1 MGVNAQ
7 GAPVFTIGG
16 DPGGIRTR
24 AQVMADRASEFADVY
39 SGLTS
44 LKSDGWKG
52 RAADRFR
59 EKFKVQTQGWMDAQ
73 TAFSSASAA
82 YLSYATTLENAQNQL
97 PGIRSRWEQGRAAV
111 EAAQANQDS
120 VRNQAASAGVP
131 AVFDSSCDE
140 GPGEDAMAAAQTD
153 FNTLVATVNDAG
165 NQLISALNAG
175 IAMLPE
181 RTWWDAT
188 CRTVGSV
195 LVGFVEAVAD
205 LLKLACKL
213 GGFDTVFDFGR
224 MLMGDMSWDEYMAKH
239 AYLPT
244 ETVTGLAKALW
255 QDPIG
260 FMKGLGKAVL
270 DWDAW
275 ADDPGRAI
283 GHLLPDVII
292 AVATAGTGT
301 GASAGEKAA
310 SGAARAARIGREV
323 FKAILPVNPDDIR
336 AVSKLGKNLVEKLSN
351 RGINT
356 TGSVAQL
363 CNEAKKM
370 TSALNIDHAAVGT
383 NKFAGASNLAG
394 DASHAGRGA
403 DNLAGA
409 YNLAGDAS
417 HAGRGTNN
425 LASASNLVG
434 DTTHGSSNLSGASN
448 LTGDAAH
455 AGRGTNGFNGS
466 ANLVGDVAHAG
477 RGTSGSSGVA
487 DTATMAEASR
497 GSHANGYA
505 HAQVGGGSY
514 GGDTGVH
521 GASSTHAQGAHHHP
535 DGGMPARD
543 VHAGSRS
550 DSAAGYSDSHP
561 TASRDIQG
569 GSRGASHDPSQ
580 GGSRGAS
587 RDVSSSG
594 GHGNQPQNS
603 HAAQGGDASGAERG
617 SSSNGSSS
625 SQGHHGSG
633 QGTQGGPQPTNPTAP
648 KHPTGGDAAAPQ
660 SSQAA
665 VSGETP
671 RGSEAATPSQASPK
685 PAAKTHAP
693 DTDAP
698 HAKGD
703 TSKPAP
709 QAESSKPA
717 PDTDRAHAKTREPR
731 SAHPTQDSPTK
742 TREPA
747 GKGEVNETPATADK
761 PTTEHHAG
769 NKPGSH
775 AGEKRSGHAADTDN
789 KNANNSAH
797 KQEPET
803 KPREKAEDPA
813 DTKTHGD
820 KDETSTPPAKD
831 NTHDARSEADSRPT
845 KSSEPEPAEKGEVN
859 ETPATADKPT
869 DKTPAE
875 STTADRTDKHP
886 STGQANDAADA
897 KQHADKDEK
906 TKPTTKD
913 NTHEASPEAD
923 SKRADDSAHKQE
935 PAPNSEANPGEQ
947 AHEDAAKSNNDT
959 KQTKHDDPTAD
970 KHAPNQKGEDPADTK
985 THGDKDEADKQ
996 ASEDGTLDKKDAD
1009 ATRHDGDT
1017 HAEDHGSDPDKDSS
1031 HPKDTND
1038 KSNHPNDG
1046 DTSQPDGKDHPKTK
1060 ETQKDNSENRAAD
1073 TDKSKHSK
1081 EENTPKRDEDA
1092 DQQKGTDSTADK
1104 HGGKEEA
1111 DTPHNENADS
1121 TYRDDDDH
1129 LEESSGKDSK
1139 DEHTDSSDAFHS
1151 SSMDDQSDLF
1161 PDDYPAHTFK
1171 DEDDPEIGSHESDF
1185 VKAHPE
1191 SKEPPTTV
1199 EELAERSPT
1208 RPYTP
1213 DRDDLPHASDG
1224 LGDNYKTGR
1233 DITLDPQGQLKNG
1246 SHPDMESTADW
1257 ATSRY
1262 ARENGVPNW
1271 REGINHGAVPETDR
1285 YYTDLQELVEDFHI
1299 TGLDRTGNT
1308 AGGFLAPVVDDVI
1321 MPAEYRSTPPS
1332 NINERYHQYRF
1343 TDAALPDGWRAEISI
1358 AAPDHGS
1365 LGGSPQIRI
1374 LEQDI
1379 TGEWTEVR
1387 VEKLLSTESP
1397 ILKGVSDHVGTVQR
1411 PNFHNLHELF
1421 NSSRGTRR

>member
-24 AQVMADRASEFADVY
+24 AQVMADRAAEFADVY

-120 VRNQAASAGVP
+120 VRSQAASAGVP

-310 SGAARAARIGREV
+310 SGAARAARAARIGREV

-363 CNEAKKM
+363 CNDAKKM

-409 YNLAGDAS
+409 YNLAGDTS

-466 ANLVGDVAHAG
+466 SNLVGDVAHAG

-521 GASSTHAQGAHHHP
+521 GASSTHAQGAHHP

-569 GSRGASHDPSQ
+569 APRGASHDPSQ

-603 HAAQGGDASGAERG
+603 HAAQGRNASGAERG

-633 QGTQGGPQPTNPTAP
+633 QGTQGGPQPTNPAAP

-660 SSQAA
+660 RSQAA
-665 VSGETP
+665 VSGEAP

-703 TSKPAP
+703 ASKPAP

-717 PDTDRAHAKTREPR
+717 PDTDRAHAKTHEPR
-731 SAHPTQDSPTK
+731 SAHPTK

-803 KPREKAEDPA
+803 KPREKA
-813 DTKTHGD
+813 
-820 KDETSTPPAKD
+820 
-831 NTHDARSEADSRPT
+831 
-845 KSSEPEPAEKGEVN
+845 
-859 ETPATADKPT
+859 
-869 DKTPAE
+869 
-875 STTADRTDKHP
+875 
-886 STGQANDAADA
+886 
-897 KQHADKDEK
+897 
-906 TKPTTKD
+906 
-913 NTHEASPEAD
+913 
-923 SKRADDSAHKQE
+923 
-935 PAPNSEANPGEQ
+935 
-947 AHEDAAKSNNDT
+947 HEDTAKSNNT
-959 KQTKHDDPTAD
+959 KQTKHNDPTAD
-970 KHAPNQKGEDPADTK
+970 KHAPNEKANDPADTK
-985 THGDKDEADKQ
+985 THGEADKADNH
-996 ASEDGTLDKKDAD
+996 ASEDDTPDKKDAN
-1009 ATRHDGDT
+1009 ATRHDGDNHT
-1017 HAEDHGSDPDKDSS
+1017 KEHGSNPDKDSDR
-1031 HPKDTND
+1031 PKDA
-1038 KSNHPNDG
+1038 DG
-1046 DTSQPDGKDHPKTK
+1046 DGNSDKDSVERKDADPEAEDYSANGKADDANAHKTTEDAP
-1060 ETQKDNSENRAAD
+1060 ETKADNAD
-1073 TDKSKHSK
+1073 TKS
-1081 EENTPKRDEDA
+1081 A
-1092 DQQKGTDSTADK
+1092 
-1104 HGGKEEA
+1104 
-1111 DTPHNENADS
+1111 
-1121 TYRDDDDH
+1121 
-1129 LEESSGKDSK
+1129 
-1139 DEHTDSSDAFHS
+1139 
-1151 SSMDDQSDLF
+1151 
-1161 PDDYPAHTFK
+1161 
-1171 DEDDPEIGSHESDF
+1171 
-1185 VKAHPE
+1185 
-1191 SKEPPTTV
+1191 
-1199 EELAERSPT
+1199 
-1208 RPYTP
+1208 
-1213 DRDDLPHASDG
+1213 ASDG
-1224 LGDNYKTGR
+1224 HGSGDGHGDGERPLTKEEIEALPQAPGRRASAEEVDAWLDACIEQNPDLTRQELMAAYDYSGPQYKEINGWLRDPSMAVSADIPETVETLNKFLDRLPPHNGRVYRGTKVPGHILDEALRTGVYR
-1233 DITLDPQGQLKNG
+1233 DPAFFSSSTKPGVAEKFMNSGALDPGDRRVLFEI
-1246 SHPDMESTADW
+1246 ESA
-1257 ATSRY
+1257 S
-1262 ARENGVPNW
+1262 G
-1271 REGINHGAVPETDR
+1271 
-1285 YYTDLQELVEDFHI
+1285 
-1299 TGLDRTGNT
+1299 
-1308 AGGFLAPVVDDVI
+1308 
-1321 MPAEYRSTPPS
+1321 S
-1332 NINERYHQYRF
+1332 NIRPMSMFATQ
-1343 TDAALPDGWRAEISI
+1343 DEILFKS
-1358 AAPDHGS
+1358 G
-1365 LGGSPQIRI
+1365 
-1374 LEQDI
+1374 LEFKI
-1379 TGEWTEVR
+1379 EKWTEHADGSYTI
-1387 VEKLLSTESP
+1387 KLR
-1397 ILKGVSDHVGTVQR
+1397 QR
-1411 PNFHNLHELF
+1411 E
-1421 NSSRGTRR
+1421 

>member
-24 AQVMADRASEFADVY
+24 AQVMADRAAEFADVY

-120 VRNQAASAGVP
+120 VRSQAASAGVP

-466 ANLVGDVAHAG
+466 ANLVGDVAHAS

-569 GSRGASHDPSQ
+569 APRGASHDPSQ

-660 SSQAA
+660 RSQAA

-789 KNANNSAH
+789 RNANNSAH

-1224 LGDNYKTGR
+1224 LGDKYKTGR

-1271 REGINHGAVPETDR
+1271 REGINHGAVPGTDR

>member
-44 LKSDGWKG
+44 LKSDGWTG

-120 VRNQAASAGVP
+120 VRNQAASAGMP
-131 AVFDSSCDE
+131 AAFDSSCDE
-140 GPGEDAMAAAQTD
+140 GPGQDAMAAAQTD
-153 FNTLVATVNDAG
+153 FNTLVANVNDAG

-195 LVGFVEAVAD
+195 LLGFVEAVAD

-336 AVSKLGKNLVEKLSN
+336 AISKLGKNLVEKLSN

-363 CNEAKKM
+363 CNDAKKM

-394 DASHAGRGA
+394 DATHAGRGA

-409 YNLAGDAS
+409 YNLAGDTS

-425 LASASNLVG
+425 LAGASNLAG
-434 DTTHGSSNLSGASN
+434 TSGHGASNLAGSSNLA
-448 LTGDAAH
+448 
-455 AGRGTNGFNGS
+455 
-466 ANLVGDVAHAG
+466 GDVAHAG
-477 RGTSGSSGVA
+477 RGTSGYSGVA

-505 HAQVGGGSY
+505 HAQVGGRSY

-521 GASSTHAQGAHHHP
+521 GVSSTHAQGPHHP

-569 GSRGASHDPSQ
+569 APRGASHDPSQ
-580 GGSRGAS
+580 GGSQGAS

-633 QGTQGGPQPTNPTAP
+633 QGTQGGLQPTNPAAP
-648 KHPTGGDAAAPQ
+648 KHPTGGDTAAPQ
-660 SSQAA
+660 RSQAA
-665 VSGETP
+665 VSGEAP
-671 RGSEAATPSQASPK
+671 HGREAATPSQASPK

-693 DTDAP
+693 DADAP

-703 TSKPAP
+703 ASKPAP

-717 PDTDRAHAKTREPR
+717 PDADRAHAKTHEPR

-789 KNANNSAH
+789 K
-797 KQEPET
+797 
-803 KPREKAEDPA
+803 
-813 DTKTHGD
+813 
-820 KDETSTPPAKD
+820 
-831 NTHDARSEADSRPT
+831 
-845 KSSEPEPAEKGEVN
+845 
-859 ETPATADKPT
+859 
-869 DKTPAE
+869 
-875 STTADRTDKHP
+875 
-886 STGQANDAADA
+886 
-897 KQHADKDEK
+897 
-906 TKPTTKD
+906 
-913 NTHEASPEAD
+913 
-923 SKRADDSAHKQE
+923 RADDSAHKQE
-935 PAPNSEANPGEQ
+935 PEPKSEANPGEQ
-947 AHEDAAKSNNDT
+947 AHEDAAKSTNDT

-970 KHAPNQKGEDPADTK
+970 KHAPNEKANDPADTK
-985 THGDKDEADKQ
+985 THGEADKADNH
-996 ASEDGTLDKKDAD
+996 ASEDDTPDKKDAN
-1009 ATRHDGDT
+1009 ATRHDGDN
-1017 HAEDHGSDPDKDSS
+1017 HAKEHGSNPDKDSDR
-1031 HPKDTND
+1031 PKDA
-1038 KSNHPNDG
+1038 DG
-1046 DTSQPDGKDHPKTK
+1046 DGNSDKDSVERKDADPEAEDYSANGKADDADAHKTTEDAP
-1060 ETQKDNSENRAAD
+1060 ETKADDAD
-1073 TDKSKHSK
+1073 TKS
-1081 EENTPKRDEDA
+1081 A
-1092 DQQKGTDSTADK
+1092 
-1104 HGGKEEA
+1104 
-1111 DTPHNENADS
+1111 
-1121 TYRDDDDH
+1121 
-1129 LEESSGKDSK
+1129 
-1139 DEHTDSSDAFHS
+1139 
-1151 SSMDDQSDLF
+1151 
-1161 PDDYPAHTFK
+1161 
-1171 DEDDPEIGSHESDF
+1171 
-1185 VKAHPE
+1185 
-1191 SKEPPTTV
+1191 
-1199 EELAERSPT
+1199 
-1208 RPYTP
+1208 
-1213 DRDDLPHASDG
+1213 ASDG
-1224 LGDNYKTGR
+1224 HGSGDGHGDGERPLTKEEIEALPQAPGRRASAEEVDAWLDACIEQNPDLTRQELMAAYDYSGPQYKEINGWLRDPSMAVSADIPETVETLNKFLDRLPPHNGRVYRGTKVPGHILDEALRTGVYR
-1233 DITLDPQGQLKNG
+1233 DPAFFSSSTKPGVAEKFMNSGALDPGDRRVLFEI
-1246 SHPDMESTADW
+1246 ESA
-1257 ATSRY
+1257 S
-1262 ARENGVPNW
+1262 G
-1271 REGINHGAVPETDR
+1271 
-1285 YYTDLQELVEDFHI
+1285 
-1299 TGLDRTGNT
+1299 
-1308 AGGFLAPVVDDVI
+1308 
-1321 MPAEYRSTPPS
+1321 S
-1332 NINERYHQYRF
+1332 NIRPMSMFATQDEILFKSGLEFDIVENTKH
-1343 TDAALPDGWRAEISI
+1343 ADGSYTI
-1358 AAPDHGS
+1358 
-1365 LGGSPQIRI
+1365 
-1374 LEQDI
+1374 
-1379 TGEWTEVR
+1379 
-1387 VEKLLSTESP
+1387 KLR
-1397 ILKGVSDHVGTVQR
+1397 QR
-1411 PNFHNLHELF
+1411 
-1421 NSSRGTRR
+1421 R